1 MITTQL
7 RDVAV
12 MIVGMGNY
20 SKNRIISGWFV
31 NFSYNS
37 SMNMTYSYELFRLTV
52 IIGLT
57 VTYIIFILY
66 NHI

>member
-1 MITTQL
+1 MIATQL

-31 NFSYNS
+31 IFSYNS

-52 IIGLT
+52 II
-57 VTYIIFILY
+57 
-66 NHI
+66 